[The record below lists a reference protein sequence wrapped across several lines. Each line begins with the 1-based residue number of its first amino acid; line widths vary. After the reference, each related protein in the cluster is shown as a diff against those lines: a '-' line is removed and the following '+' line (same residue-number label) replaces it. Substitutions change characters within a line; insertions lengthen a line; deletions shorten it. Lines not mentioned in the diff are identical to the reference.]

1 MNVLKVL
8 MAVAILVLTQLGL
21 TRVPASQATVWQMDK
36 CAMVRKTIYNVL
48 YVSKV
53 DSILHYT

>member
-8 MAVAILVLTQLGL
+8 MAVAILALTQLGG
-21 TRVPASQATVWQMDK
+21 THVPASQATVWQMDK
-36 CAMVRKTIYNVL
+36 CAMVRKNICNVL

-53 DSILHYT
+53 DSILHYS